1 MLVRE
6 APALAPVGEQGR
18 RRRDHLA
25 GALPGA
31 EQWPRKIAPWS
42 GRVAVLVTTL
52 DPMAFPAETIA
63 RLYRER
69 ADAENIYDELK
80 NQWGWNGFTTRK
92 LAPCRLMANMVALV
106 YNWWHL
112 YVRLYDAEHH
122 REAITSRP
130 ALLGGVARMT
140 RHSGQ
145 RTIKVSLQHDKKELL
160 VEAIKLV
167 SKTLCR
173 FYLIAEQWSIEQRW
187 TLLLT
192 HIFRHWLGGKWLGA
206 LPEGSPSPF
215 IGMNQC
221 RSSSQP
227 NAETHQPA
235 PNTRGIQSHFRF

>member
-1 MLVRE
+1 
-6 APALAPVGEQGR
+6 
-18 RRRDHLA
+18 
-25 GALPGA
+25 
-31 EQWPRKIAPWS
+31 
-42 GRVAVLVTTL
+42 
-52 DPMAFPAETIA
+52 
-63 RLYRER
+63 
-69 ADAENIYDELK
+69 
-80 NQWGWNGFTTRK
+80 
-92 LAPCRLMANMVALV
+92 MANLVALV

-145 RTIKVSLQHDKKELL
+145 STIKVSLQHDKKELL

-206 LPEGSPSPF
+206 LPEGAQALLS
-215 IGMNQC
+215 G
-221 RSSSQP
+221 
-227 NAETHQPA
+227 
-235 PNTRGIQSHFRF
+235 